1 MKNLFDIKDNVTVI
15 TGGTGVLGRTIAKYL
30 ALNGAK
36 VIILGR
42 KEDVG
47 QAIVD
52 DIKNDGGQCE
62 FMKTDVMDEACVQKN
77 CDDIIANFVRIDT
90 LLNAAGG
97 NMPGATIGPDK
108 TFFDL
113 DASQFSK
120 VLELNLT
127 GTVIP
132 TQIFLKPM
140 VKQGKGSI
148 INFSSMAAF
157 RPMTRVCGYAA
168 AKAGISNFTQYMATE
183 CAKKFG
189 EGIRVNAI
197 APGFFITEQN
207 RSLLTNPDGTYTQR
221 GQDVIRQTPF
231 GRMGE
236 PEELCGTIH
245 YLMSDA
251 SKFVT
256 GTVAVVDG
264 DKISVR
270 DYEEAKERNVGGRNN
285 LTSDQT
291 YEISNSTLE
300 QMIKDNI
307 MGKEYEAAGFGVTT
321 DELMDQLTGE
331 KPHQWAIQNFGDGN
345 GNVDKQ
351 RVNDYIQNL
360 STMPAEYYNQW
371 VEIEKYLKKD
381 RLEQKFNMDI
391 RSRFMGEIF
400 RE

>member
-1 MKNLFDIKDNVTVI
+1 MNNLFDINGYVVAI

-47 QAIVD
+47 AEIVA
-52 DIKNDGGQCE
+52 DIQKEGGECE
-62 FMKTDVMDEACVQKN
+62 FLKTDVMNQEVVQQN
-77 CDDIIANFVRIDT
+77 CDYIIGKYGRIDT

-97 NMPGATIGPDK
+97 NMKGATITPEQ

-113 DASQFSK
+113 EAKQFQT
-120 VLELNLT
+120 VLDLNLT

-132 TQIFLKPM
+132 TQVFLKPM

-148 INFSSMAAF
+148 INFSSLAAF

-168 AKAGISNFTQYMATE
+168 AKAGISNFTAFMATE

-207 RSLLTNPDGTYTQR
+207 RALLTNPDGTFTQR

-251 SKFVT
+251 AKFVT

-264 DKISVR
+264 
-270 DYEEAKERNVGGRNN
+270 
-285 LTSDQT
+285 
-291 YEISNSTLE
+291 
-300 QMIKDNI
+300 
-307 MGKEYEAAGFGVTT
+307 GFNCFA
-321 DELMDQLTGE
+321 M
-331 KPHQWAIQNFGDGN
+331 
-345 GNVDKQ
+345 
-351 RVNDYIQNL
+351 
-360 STMPAEYYNQW
+360 
-371 VEIEKYLKKD
+371 
-381 RLEQKFNMDI
+381 
-391 RSRFMGEIF
+391 
-400 RE
+400 

>member
-1 MKNLFDIKDNVTVI
+1 MNNLFNIKDNVTVI

-30 ALNGAK
+30 ALEGAK

-42 KEDVG
+42 KEEVG
-47 QAIVD
+47 NAIVEE
-52 DIKNDGGQCE
+52 ITKEGGCCE
-62 FMKTDVMDEACVQKN
+62 FMKTDVMDKAVVQQN
-77 CDDIIANFVRIDT
+77 CDDIIAKYGRIDT

-97 NMPGATIGPDK
+97 NMPGATITPDQ

-113 DASQFSK
+113 QSEQFEK
-120 VLELNLT
+120 VLNLNLT

-140 VKQGKGSI
+140 VAQGKGSI

-168 AKAGISNFTQYMATE
+168 AKAGISNFTAYMATE

-231 GRMGE
+231 GRMGD
-236 PEELCGTIH
+236 PDELCGTVH

-264 DKISVR
+264 
-270 DYEEAKERNVGGRNN
+270 
-285 LTSDQT
+285 
-291 YEISNSTLE
+291 
-300 QMIKDNI
+300 
-307 MGKEYEAAGFGVTT
+307 GFNTFA
-321 DELMDQLTGE
+321 M
-331 KPHQWAIQNFGDGN
+331 
-345 GNVDKQ
+345 
-351 RVNDYIQNL
+351 
-360 STMPAEYYNQW
+360 
-371 VEIEKYLKKD
+371 
-381 RLEQKFNMDI
+381 
-391 RSRFMGEIF
+391 
-400 RE
+400 

>member
-1 MKNLFDIKDNVTVI
+1 MNNLFNIKDNVTVI
-15 TGGTGVLGRTIAKYL
+15 TGGTGVLGRAIAKYL
-30 ALNGAK
+30 ALEGAK

-42 KEDVG
+42 KEEIG
-47 QAIVD
+47 NAIVEE
-52 DIKNDGGQCE
+52 ITKEGGCCE
-62 FMKTDVMDEACVQKN
+62 FMKTDVMDKAVVQQN
-77 CDDIIANFVRIDT
+77 CDDIIAKYGRIDT

-97 NMPGATIGPDK
+97 NMPGATITQDQ

-113 DASQFSK
+113 QSEQFEK
-120 VLELNLT
+120 VLNLNLT

-140 VKQGKGSI
+140 VEQGKGSI

-168 AKAGISNFTQYMATE
+168 AKAGISNFTAYMATE

-231 GRMGE
+231 GRMGD
-236 PEELCGTIH
+236 PEELCGTVH

-264 DKISVR
+264 
-270 DYEEAKERNVGGRNN
+270 
-285 LTSDQT
+285 
-291 YEISNSTLE
+291 
-300 QMIKDNI
+300 
-307 MGKEYEAAGFGVTT
+307 GFNTFA
-321 DELMDQLTGE
+321 M
-331 KPHQWAIQNFGDGN
+331 
-345 GNVDKQ
+345 
-351 RVNDYIQNL
+351 
-360 STMPAEYYNQW
+360 
-371 VEIEKYLKKD
+371 
-381 RLEQKFNMDI
+381 
-391 RSRFMGEIF
+391 
-400 RE
+400 

>member
-1 MKNLFDIKDNVTVI
+1 MNELFNIKGYVVVI
-15 TGGTGVLGRTIAKYL
+15 TGGTGVLGRAIAKYL

-42 KEDVG
+42 KEEVG
-47 QAIVD
+47 QEIVA
-52 DIKNDGGQCE
+52 DIKAAGGECE
-62 FMKTDVMDEACVQKN
+62 FLQTDVMNQDVVQQN
-77 CDDIIANFVRIDT
+77 CDYIVEKYGRIDT

-97 NMPGATIGPDK
+97 NMKGATIAPDQN
-108 TFFDL
+108 FFDL
-113 DASQFSK
+113 EASQFQT
-120 VLELNLT
+120 VLNLNLT

-132 TQIFLKPM
+132 TQVFLKPM

-168 AKAGISNFTQYMATE
+168 AKAGISNFTAFMATE

-207 RSLLTNPDGTYTQR
+207 RSLLTNPDGSFTQR

-251 SKFVT
+251 AKFVT

-264 DKISVR
+264 
-270 DYEEAKERNVGGRNN
+270 
-285 LTSDQT
+285 
-291 YEISNSTLE
+291 
-300 QMIKDNI
+300 
-307 MGKEYEAAGFGVTT
+307 GFNAFA
-321 DELMDQLTGE
+321 M
-331 KPHQWAIQNFGDGN
+331 
-345 GNVDKQ
+345 
-351 RVNDYIQNL
+351 
-360 STMPAEYYNQW
+360 
-371 VEIEKYLKKD
+371 
-381 RLEQKFNMDI
+381 
-391 RSRFMGEIF
+391 
-400 RE
+400 